1 LIKYYSRYRWSNSG
15 HRPGAR
21 PLGHNLPRFRLD
33 SARGGPASSP
43 FATSCYFLAG
53 ALPPPKLVSY
63 AKGDTPGPAESSG
76 ASATTPRSSRG
87 HARRKISVQRHV
99 IITTMAVPAKAAANV
114 RATEVP
120 PGPRRARFGRPPPRR
135 RGARRLGRRESVPV
149 RVRGRRKWRHG
160 VAPGYFGNTRMTLM
174 GEMAEG
180 EEVIFIGLL
189 SQGTVSL
196 DVPLWCGVLRSF

>member
-1 LIKYYSRYRWSNSG
+1 MIEVYSRYRWSNSG

-33 SARGGPASSP
+33 STRGGAASSP

-76 ASATTPRSSRG
+76 ASPKTTRSSRG
-87 HARRKISVQRHV
+87 PPRRAGQHHV
-99 IITTMAVPAKAAANV
+99 LTGKMAVPAKAAANV
-114 RATEVP
+114 RATEAP

-149 RVRGRRKWRHG
+149 RVRGRRKWYLGGYHW
-160 VAPGYFGNTRMTLM
+160 YFGT
-174 GEMAEG
+174 
-180 EEVIFIGLL
+180 
-189 SQGTVSL
+189 
-196 DVPLWCGVLRSF
+196 P